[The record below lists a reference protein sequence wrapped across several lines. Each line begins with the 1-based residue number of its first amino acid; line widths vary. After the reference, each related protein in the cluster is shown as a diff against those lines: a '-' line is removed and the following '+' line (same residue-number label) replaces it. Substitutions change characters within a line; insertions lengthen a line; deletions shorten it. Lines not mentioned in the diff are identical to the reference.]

1 MPTDRRDVG
10 LACFLD
16 RCEGVASSLVLL
28 DREGISERV
37 IGHRFLPPGIA
48 SVAAE

>member
-1 MPTDRRDVG
+1 
-10 LACFLD
+10 
-16 RCEGVASSLVLL
+16 L

-37 IGHRFLPPGIA
+37 LGHRFLPPGIA